1 MGLRVFKPFL
11 VSAGSAS
18 TDSAG
23 FLFQKA
29 GLAFCVRVKD
39 ILDLFFSLDIF
50 PPFFKAKSQKTFGVS
65 APGAGWKPR

>member
-1 MGLRVFKPFL
+1 
-11 VSAGSAS
+11 
-18 TDSAG
+18 
-23 FLFQKA
+23 LFQKA